1 MCLDHVNYRL
11 NAMSEN
17 YGSTKV
23 QSLKH
28 VRVGAGSGRHGRR
41 CWHGV
46 QSAEGK
52 HSEAWCQNRGPPLRE
67 MEAMLWKMAKCSPQL
82 TEQTLFLE
90 FAST

>member
-11 NAMSEN
+11 YGMSEN

-41 CWHGV
+41 RWHGV
-46 QSAEGK
+46 PSAEGK
-52 HSEAWCQNRGPPLRE
+52 QRGVVP
-67 MEAMLWKMAKCSPQL
+67 
-82 TEQTLFLE
+82 EQGTTPEGDGSNALE
-90 FAST
+90 DG